1 MAYGWDQAE
10 LWREAASSLERILHG
25 ARPADLP
32 VQQPTKYQLVITL
45 KTAQALGLTIPPLL
59 LFQATEVLH

>member
-1 MAYGWDQAE
+1 MSYGWDQAE
-10 LWREAASSLERILHG
+10 LWREAASSLECILHG

-45 KTAQALGLTIPPLL
+45 KTAQALGLTISPLL
-59 LFQATEVLH
+59 LFQATEVLR